1 MRMISFTE
9 AIAHVG
15 VPSVY
20 IKPGCMTWDQGLF
33 ATGHDDIDQKLLVT
47 IEKKMPT
54 N

>member
-1 MRMISFTE
+1 MISFTE
-9 AIAHVG
+9 AIAHIG
-15 VPSVY
+15 GPSVF
-20 IKPGCMTWDQGLF
+20 KAGSMTWDQGLF